1 MSKRGLSYKWRIVA
15 ITFVCAIR
23 KRQHPNFRECDLSE
37 TIASVAQSGVV
48 QYRQCGCRLVS
59 KQAAVASVVFVD
71 VQTMLLDNLDSS
83 SQCCCD
89 GRIAN
94 VWQRLDENF
103 LDFFQCEAVIEP
115 GPHVDGE
122 FMGLTHGN
130 HDGHRNQAAGAP
142 VQTGT
147 SPDVRKDLVDRVGSD
162 RGSEGF

>member
-1 MSKRGLSYKWRIVA
+1 
-15 ITFVCAIR
+15 
-23 KRQHPNFRECDLSE
+23 
-37 TIASVAQSGVV
+37 SVVRH
-48 QYRQCGCRLVS
+48 RQCGCRSVS

-71 VQTMLLDNLDSS
+71 VQATLLDDLCSS

-89 GRIAN
+89 GRIAH

-103 LDFFQCEAVIEP
+103 LDFFQREAVIEP

-147 SPDVRKDLVDRVGSD
+147 SPDICKGLVERVGCD
-162 RGSEGF
+162 RGTEGV

>member
-1 MSKRGLSYKWRIVA
+1 
-15 ITFVCAIR
+15 
-23 KRQHPNFRECDLSE
+23 
-37 TIASVAQSGVV
+37 
-48 QYRQCGCRLVS
+48 VS
-59 KQAAVASVVFVD
+59 KQAAVASVGFVD
-71 VQTMLLDNLDSS
+71 VQTPLLDNLGSG
-83 SQCCCD
+83 SQRSCD

-94 VWQRLDENF
+94 IGQRLDENF

-147 SPDVRKDLVDRVGSD
+147 IPDIRKDLIDRVGSD
-162 RGSEGF
+162 RGAEGI

>member
-1 MSKRGLSYKWRIVA
+1 MSSLLVSAGTGWPWLIE
-15 ITFVCAIR
+15 
-23 KRQHPNFRECDLSE
+23 QRETDFGEKCIPLRLTS
-37 TIASVAQSGVV
+37 TIALRESMKRILFDTGNNPEILARNAKAKGVDLTKLDFV
-48 QYRQCGCRLVS
+48 VMSHRQCGRRLVS

-71 VQTMLLDNLDSS
+71 VQATLLDHLGGS

-103 LDFFQCEAVIEP
+103 LDFFQCKAVVKP

-130 HDGHRNQAAGAP
+130 HDGHRN
-142 VQTGT
+142 
-147 SPDVRKDLVDRVGSD
+147 
-162 RGSEGF
+162 